1 MGKITKRSSV
11 GVRRGSGTVNATNVG
26 AELPDIDASMGGI
39 FARISRSR
47 GDFAAFSAGLVVG
60 VLRPRDT
67 RLALWGR
74 EEGCD
79 TFVSFTTDC
88 TGASGAITSDI
99 VFFCEKTCAMLI
111 RWGIPLEVVATTI
124 FYLTISQMSIPPWI
138 LALIILIM
146 VAGLGASRLAAK
158 YGLPDGFM
166 NNGGSASHEGF
177 VSGAERQRQ
186 GTNASEGFALGN
198 SPMLS
203 PSFGDSR
210 SEGFAP
216 MSSRQII
223 VPSLA
228 LPNNI
233 PGNYVIQAY
242 GIHDRSIHPGSVR
255 GDGVKE
261 PFIAEVKQK
270 LYPGVD
276 HNITTA
282 QQSVPYS
289 GVLSEDTNSPLTQQL
304 AVVQAVAKGNI
315 PTEQNL
321 EMINGGSGDAANV
334 KLSQGYQAHQ
344 EKIYPDQHPR
354 PQHSQL
360 TAGAPTDSGTI
371 AEDIQKESVRTPSVR
386 EMVREEEHHE
396 SESFNNPYA
405 VRYQSI

>member
-1 MGKITKRSSV
+1 
-11 GVRRGSGTVNATNVG
+11 
-26 AELPDIDASMGGI
+26 
-39 FARISRSR
+39 
-47 GDFAAFSAGLVVG
+47 
-60 VLRPRDT
+60 
-67 RLALWGR
+67 
-74 EEGCD
+74 
-79 TFVSFTTDC
+79 
-88 TGASGAITSDI
+88 
-99 VFFCEKTCAMLI
+99 MLI

-186 GTNASEGFALGN
+186 GTNASEGFT
-198 SPMLS
+198 
-203 PSFGDSR
+203 
-210 SEGFAP
+210 AP

-289 GVLSEDTNSPLTQQL
+289 GVLSEDTHSPLTQQL
-304 AVVQAVAKGNI
+304 AVVQAVAKGTI

>member
-1 MGKITKRSSV
+1 
-11 GVRRGSGTVNATNVG
+11 
-26 AELPDIDASMGGI
+26 
-39 FARISRSR
+39 
-47 GDFAAFSAGLVVG
+47 
-60 VLRPRDT
+60 
-67 RLALWGR
+67 
-74 EEGCD
+74 
-79 TFVSFTTDC
+79 
-88 TGASGAITSDI
+88 
-99 VFFCEKTCAMLI
+99 
-111 RWGIPLEVVATTI
+111 
-124 FYLTISQMSIPPWI
+124 
-138 LALIILIM
+138 M

-198 SPMLS
+198 RPMLS
-203 PSFGDSR
+203 PNGGSASHEGFVSGAER
-210 SEGFAP
+210 QRQGTNASEGFAP

-304 AVVQAVAKGNI
+304 AVVQAVAKGTI

-334 KLSQGYQAHQ
+334 KLSQGYQPHQ